1 MQATKLAKSL
11 ITQYGMDE
19 VLGPRTYGERE
30 ELIFLGKE
38 IHEQRDYSDKT
49 AEMIDQQITKLIS
62 DAQKTAHTI
71 LTKHKAQ
78 LDKIV
83 DELMKKETLERG
95 DFEAL
100 FAKK

>member
-1 MQATKLAKSL
+1 M
-11 ITQYGMDE
+11 
-19 VLGPRTYGERE
+19 
-30 ELIFLGKE
+30 
-38 IHEQRDYSDKT
+38 
-49 AEMIDQQITKLIS
+49 
-62 DAQKTAHTI
+62 I
-71 LTKHKAQ
+71 LTKQKAQ